1 MCKKVEKAHDML
13 EKKNG
18 KGKDMLGWMDL
29 PANRDEEEI
38 ARIKAAAE
46 RINKQADVFVVV
58 GIGGSYLGAKAIIDI
73 FDNTFAIS
81 VFPTPAGPST
91 RRGLFKVI
99 AVYIA

>member
-1 MCKKVEKAHDML
+1 MQGIFLDDSGVKPFINEEDYEKMCKKVEKAHDML

-73 FDNTFAIS
+73 FDNVS
-81 VFPTPAGPST
+81 
-91 RRGLFKVI
+91 
-99 AVYIA
+99 